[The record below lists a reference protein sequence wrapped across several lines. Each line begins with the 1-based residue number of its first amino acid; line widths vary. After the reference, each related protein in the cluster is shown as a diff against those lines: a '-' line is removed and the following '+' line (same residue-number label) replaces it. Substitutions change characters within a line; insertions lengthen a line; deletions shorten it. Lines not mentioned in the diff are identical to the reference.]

1 MLLHTTA
8 ALPAAQ
14 CGWKQLLHLPFW
26 NAFCLKSVQ
35 PHLAHGG
42 MAGSSSAEGAADDGT
57 TGFSAMGDVL
67 AEVRVVTGVERT
79 DEWSLAV
86 EEDVVVVVL
95 VVTVA
100 ASGAV
105 VAASAAS
112 RFLASLLI
120 RSELSAPPA
129 PGSLN
134 PPMPPILLPTV
145 GAAAGAVVSAGVPS
159 ALGGALASGVA
170 EAR

>member
-1 MLLHTTA
+1 
-8 ALPAAQ
+8 
-14 CGWKQLLHLPFW
+14 
-26 NAFCLKSVQ
+26 
-35 PHLAHGG
+35 
-42 MAGSSSAEGAADDGT
+42 MAGSSSAEGAVDDGT

-86 EEDVVVVVL
+86 EEEEVVAAV

-100 ASGAV
+100 AGSAIG
-105 VAASAAS
+105 AASAAS

-129 PGSLN
+129 PGSLK
-134 PPMPPILLPTV
+134 PPIPPILLPTV
-145 GAAAGAVVSAGVPS
+145 GAAAGALASAGAPS